1 MKSGRSLTTLAQ
13 ELDRQLVTK
22 RDLVVPS
29 NLLQFRTEGDGKCR
43 MAIEVAPSLGEF
55 GVTEL
60 ARRQLADKLKI
71 PYAYFER
78 MRSDQPQL
86 LDRNVNTW
94 LQGDADRRMIRTLD
108 GQVRAVLSDRYRRL
122 DNYDLAENVLPILQR
137 LPGARFESVELT
149 DTRMYLKVITPRV
162 QTEIAPGDIVQAGIV
177 IANSEVGLGTLSVQP
192 LIYRLVCRNGL
203 IASDH
208 SLRKTHVGRT
218 LGTEAEAVTV
228 FRDDTLAA
236 DDKAFFLKVRDVV
249 EAAVS
254 EATFLQVAQKLRAT
268 RDVRLT
274 GDPVKAV
281 EVLANRYTLN
291 ESERA
296 GVLRHLIEGGDL
308 SAYGLVNAVTHFSQE
323 VEDYD
328 RATEFEAMGG
338 KLIELPSSEWKVMAE
353 AA

>member
-1 MKSGRSLTTLAQ
+1 MKSGRSLVNLAQ
-13 ELDRQLVTK
+13 ELERQLATK

-29 NLLQFRTEGDGKCR
+29 SLLQCRTDEGGDLKMIVDARDGDGEYG
-43 MAIEVAPSLGEF
+43 I
-55 GVTEL
+55 TNL
-60 ARRQLADKLKI
+60 ARRQLAEKLKI
-71 PYAYFER
+71 PFTYFER
-78 MRSDQPQL
+78 MRTEQPGL

-94 LQGDADRRMIRTLD
+94 LQTDSERRMIRTLD

-137 LPGARFESVELT
+137 LADARFESVELT
-149 DTRMYLKVITPRV
+149 ETKMYLKVVTPRV
-162 QTEIAPGDIVQAGIV
+162 EYEIAPGDVVQAGIA
-177 IANSEVGLGTLSVQP
+177 ITNSEVGHGTLSVQP
-192 LIYRLVCRNGL
+192 LVYRLVCRNGL
-203 IASDH
+203 IASDRA
-208 SLRKTHVGRT
+208 LRKTHIGRI
-218 LGTEAEAVTV
+218 LQQEEEAITV

-254 EATFLQVAQKLRAT
+254 EATFHQVAQKMQKTL
-268 RDVRLT
+268 DIKLT

-291 ESERA
+291 ESECA
-296 GVLRHLIEGGDL
+296 GVLRHLIVEGDL
-308 SAYGLVNAVTHFSQE
+308 SAYGLVNAVTHYSDD

-328 RATEFEAMGG
+328 RATEFEALGG
-338 KLIELPSSEWKVMAE
+338 KLIELSSTEWEALTE